1 MVSINNILGTECKLI
16 LLTGK
21 GFHPF
26 HILFARMSITVA
38 CSSLY
43 MWLKK
48 TEHFPW
54 GLREVR
60 GLLVARGLAG
70 FFGVFGMYCKY
81 PHSFILYDNVLEEVT
96 PSNTL
101 SSLEHMLNW
110 LYCCTVLGLTVSSI
124 VLRSNTSG

>member
-1 MVSINNILGTECKLI
+1 MMVSISHVLGPDIKLT
-16 LLTGK
+16 LCSGK

-43 MWLKK
+43 MWMKN

-81 PHSFILYDNVLEEVT
+81 LHNSVWCDNVLEEVT
-96 PSNTL
+96 SSNTL
-101 SSLEHMLNW
+101 APSDYMSNLFF
-110 LYCCTVLGLTVSSI
+110 CCTVLELAVSPM
-124 VLRSNTSG
+124 VY

>member
-1 MVSINNILGTECKLI
+1 MVSISNVLEPEIKLT
-16 LLTGK
+16 LCLGK

-43 MWLKK
+43 MWMKK

-81 PHSFILYDNVLEEVT
+81 PHNSVWYNNVLEEIIS
-96 PSNTL
+96 SNTL
-101 SSLEHMLNW
+101 ASLDYMLN
-110 LYCCTVLGLTVSSI
+110 LFFCCTVLELAVFS
-124 VLRSNTSG
+124 VVY